1 MHCWITLIIR
11 KLLLLLS
18 PKSFSPSSLEYLKNK
33 AITIS
38 AWWFFHYLKASQKHF
53 NSSFWLWG
61 RGWYFLLLTSF
72 PLPLTAIA
80 WGVLKSSEIWK
91 VWMKEINFFSDHKR
105 AHDLFSTSLPM
116 TTNESLLQLYPVNTT
131 SETHT
136 QRRGSIYWLFF
147 GKGYI

>member
-1 MHCWITLIIR
+1 MISSICFNISKGVDCISKIAQCIAESLSLLESSFFYWAPNLSPPLPLNISRI
-11 KLLLLLS
+11 KLL
-18 PKSFSPSSLEYLKNK
+18 PFQRDDSS
-33 AITIS
+33 TI
-38 AWWFFHYLKASQKHF
+38 
-53 NSSFWLWG
+53 
-61 RGWYFLLLTSF
+61 TSF

-116 TTNESLLQLYPVNTT
+116 TTNESLPQLYPVNTT